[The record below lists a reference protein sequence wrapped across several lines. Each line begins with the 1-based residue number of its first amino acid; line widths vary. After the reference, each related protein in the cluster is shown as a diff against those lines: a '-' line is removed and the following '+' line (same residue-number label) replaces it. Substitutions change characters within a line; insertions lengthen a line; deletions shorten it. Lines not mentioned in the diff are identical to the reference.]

1 MRSEFSVKRMR
12 MKNIAITR
20 LLKVMDAH
28 NMLNYGEK
36 IHERFYWINKTEQE
50 IIDKTIELLKQI
62 KP

>member
-1 MRSEFSVKRMR
+1 MR